1 MSPSRLRAIIS
12 ALAIV
17 ILLLLGQIA
26 WQGMR
31 VSGLKSELEQQRRTL
46 ENSVA
51 KLANERLQGRR
62 QEMVRAA
69 QWLEEWYRS
78 PEGLQRPDGLW
89 LADRRQTDV
98 EALGVWIFDV
108 YLNARVAGG
117 TEEQARQAVVDAIR
131 GTDEWRRK
139 HPRS

>member
-17 ILLLLGQIA
+17 ILLLLGQIT
-26 WQGMR
+26 WQAMR
-31 VSGLKSELEQQRRTL
+31 VSGLKAELEQQRRTL

-69 QWLEEWYRS
+69 RWLEEWYRS

-89 LADRRQTDV
+89 LPDRRQTDV
-98 EALGVWIFDV
+98 EALGVWIFDL
-108 YLNARVAGG
+108 YLNARVAGAS
-117 TEEQARQAVVDAIR
+117 EEQARQAVVDAIR
-131 GTDEWRRK
+131 GTDEWRQK
-139 HPRS
+139 HPKS